1 MYIKCQYVKNWVK
14 SETKDERYWKGKI
27 ILGRLVGEQEFNCF

>member
-14 SETKDERYWKGKI
+14 GETKDEKYWKSKI
-27 ILGRLVGEQEFNCF
+27 IIGRLVGEQGFSYF